1 MSFNLNLSPNEEA
14 AIKIV
19 SPLKF
24 HRLFN
29 LPATDDHGPL
39 KVSYS
44 IAGPEDGDV
53 PTCLFIGGMFCTRW
67 LNIVYEHLAQQE
79 GVRILS
85 IDR

>member
-14 AIKIV
+14 AIKIA

-24 HRLFN
+24 HRLFT
-29 LPATDDHGPL
+29 LPATNDHGPL

-53 PTCLFIGGMFCTRW
+53 PTILFIGGMFCTRW
-67 LNIVYEHLAQQE
+67 LNIVHEHLAQQE